1 VATLYPEVLEWL
13 ASGEMTLSGLVALAP
28 HKDDAELVAEA
39 RGKSSRDIKKLVAAR
54 NPELDWMR
62 VQSRTRPVAD
72 GLAKLEMTVPEE
84 LLALVEEALDLD
96 SHIDPARD
104 RVALFERA
112 LTVYVDKRRKEKLA
126 VTDRPR
132 PAKSEV
138 LAGVPAGARPANTE
152 ATARVPASARRET
165 YRVSGGQCE
174 YVSENGRRCT
184 SRAFGQI
191 DHIKPRALGGGHDQL
206 RQLCGPHNR
215 YVAEV
220 ALGKSRMDAARKRE
234 AAVRDIGS
242 ALKNAGFSP
251 KVARES
257 ASAAVGA
264 LGTGVSLEDLLRDA
278 LQRTRST
285 ARESIASYGS
295 SGSAPMQSG

>member
-1 VATLYPEVLEWL
+1 
-13 ASGEMTLSGLVALAP
+13 
-28 HKDDAELVAEA
+28 
-39 RGKSSRDIKKLVAAR
+39 
-54 NPELDWMR
+54 MR

-72 GLAKLEMTVPEE
+72 GLAKLEMTVPEN
-84 LLALVEEALDLD
+84 LLALMEEALDLD

-104 RVALFERA
+104 RVALLERA
-112 LTVYVDKRRKEKLA
+112 LTVYVEKRRNEKLA

-132 PAKSEV
+132 PAKKEV
-138 LAGVPAGARPANTE
+138 PQSVPAQAVRE
-152 ATARVPASARRET
+152 A

-174 YVSENGRRCT
+174 YVAEDGRRCT

-191 DHIKPRALGGGHDQL
+191 DHIEPRALGGGHDQL
-206 RQLCGPHNR
+206 RHLCGPHNR

-220 ALGKSRMDAARKRE
+220 ALGKSRIDAARKRE

-251 KVARES
+251 KVARAS

-264 LGTGVSLEDLLRDA
+264 LGTGVSLEDLLREA

-285 ARESIASYGS
+285 AQESIASYDFS
-295 SGSAPMQSG
+295 ASAPKQLC